1 MLIWSFMI
9 AIDDF
14 LCEKQIDEYN
24 DVVEQ
29 YLSSSFFNEDSE
41 QTTSP
46 YADTGNSAESSA
58 FLANQK

>member
-1 MLIWSFMI
+1 MI
-9 AIDDF
+9 VIDDF
-14 LCEKQIDEYN
+14 LSERQSDEIE

-41 QTTSP
+41 KTTSP

-58 FLANQK
+58 FSANQK